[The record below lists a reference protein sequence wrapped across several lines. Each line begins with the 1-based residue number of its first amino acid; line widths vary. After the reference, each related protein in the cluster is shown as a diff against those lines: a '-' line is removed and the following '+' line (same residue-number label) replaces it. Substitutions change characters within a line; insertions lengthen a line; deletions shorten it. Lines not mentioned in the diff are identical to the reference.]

1 MTTGA
6 AETTERAEDGAGLT
20 LELPVYG
27 MTCSSCTASVTG
39 ALGGLEGVRRV
50 QVDLDGHTV
59 VVEGERGALDEAQ
72 VRRRIEELGYGLEPG
87 HERVDRRPAWG
98 ALALGVA
105 AAALVVLVGTVVFR
119 EVSASYFRPGRLA
132 ELNATFSEFS
142 AASLALAFLFGLAV
156 GFAPSSY
163 AMAPAV
169 VGYVTGKG
177 ASSRRRAAKL
187 AGAFLAGLVLADV
200 VLGAAFAAAGTAALR
215 FFTARL
221 PLWYAVAAVALV
233 VLAVINLR
241 LWQPRLPGLGT
252 KVRQAEGA
260 GGAGGAML
268 LGIPFGLMTCPS
280 CTPLLLPVAL
290 GAAGSGR
297 IWYGAALMGAFALGR
312 GTPVAV
318 LGASAGA
325 FERMMRAGRV
335 VRWVEIGVA
344 ILLLVAAGWFVGEF
358 FRVGGFAGLVDAL

>member
-6 AETTERAEDGAGLT
+6 PDTTERADQGAELT

-72 VRRRIEELGYGLEPG
+72 VRRRVEELGYGLEPG
-87 HERVDRRPAWG
+87 HERRDRRPAWG

-105 AAALVVLVGTVVFR
+105 AAALVVLIGTVVFR

-142 AASLALAFLFGLAV
+142 AAALALAFLFGLAV

-187 AGAFLAGLVLADV
+187 AAGFLAGLVLTDV

-241 LWQPRLPGLGT
+241 LWQPRLPGLPMR
-252 KVRQAEGA
+252 VRQAE
-260 GGAGGAML
+260 GAGGAML

-297 IWYGAALMGAFALGR
+297 IWYGAAVMGAFALGR

-325 FERMMRAGRV
+325 FERLMRAGRV
-335 VRWVEIGVA
+335 VRWVEIAVA
-344 ILLLVAAGWFVGEF
+344 IVLLVAAGWFVGEF
-358 FRVGGFAGLVDAL
+358 FRFGGFAGLVDAL